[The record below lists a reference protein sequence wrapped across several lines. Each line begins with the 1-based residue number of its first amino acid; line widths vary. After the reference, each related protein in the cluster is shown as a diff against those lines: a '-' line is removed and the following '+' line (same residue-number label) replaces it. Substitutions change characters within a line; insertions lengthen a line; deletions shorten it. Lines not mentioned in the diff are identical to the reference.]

1 MAGSPRALFRSNYS
15 SMAETTAAEDK
26 KFYLLGKELAHTDKS
41 IRDKAV
47 EKIRMYFGVNVIF

>member
-1 MAGSPRALFRSNYS
+1 
-15 SMAETTAAEDK
+15 MAETTAAEDK

-47 EKIRMYFGVNVIF
+47 EKIRVYFGVNVICLIL